1 MSQSTTFFSVFTSHT
16 QGKIFFILLCEA
28 LFFFFPQ
35 RYEVPLKHFLLCSFH
50 RASLWVSVVILSLLW
65 WFCPFSDHPVPSV
78 LFLLLF
84 WVCHYLLVEGYKQNC
99 LVPALGL
106 RFKGL
111 KFPDSLYSQVF
122 RFKIIDIWKRSMPS
136 TNSPF
141 QELLSFPHSSSFFH
155 RITLHTAISQEILIQ
170 FAALSAE
177 LMLLIKY

>member
-1 MSQSTTFFSVFTSHT
+1 MWGT
-16 QGKIFFILLCEA
+16 
-28 LFFFFPQ
+28 FFFFPQ

-122 RFKIIDIWKRSMPS
+122 RFKIINIWKRSMPS